1 MNQSQALLQ
10 NKDSSICCLLLI
22 LFNSGKENLV
32 YFTPVTLTFFLH
44 LNACQFTNG
53 VWHLN

>member
-44 LNACQFTNG
+44 LIACQFTNG